1 MDGCIRH
8 SPSGRLQHRWE
19 DTHCLWLL
27 GKKSAHEGL
36 GIKPEQVLSALS
48 SLGDDID
55 LFNCESQF
63 ACWSVSV
70 LLLWNL
76 LFTLGLW
83 LIVNEVNPLG
93 GFHDAVGLLKWW
105 EIALTLWVFAV
116 NDLGCRNWEMLWER
130 MHLQPKTRWWLMI
143 LTFKTT
149 LATPCV
155 SEWSSLVWANPHWC
169 CYGAQLGLDKDV
181 AMIGEV
187 TLTGRV
193 VLPIGGVCLIL
204 SIHGFFFSLSL
215 VLFGVYNFFFP
226 PFACFAWSVCT
237 LFQL

>member
-8 SPSGRLQHRWE
+8 SPSGRLHHRWE
-19 DTHCLWLL
+19 DTHYLWLL

-70 LLLWNL
+70 LLPWNL

-105 EIALTLWVFAV
+105 DIALTLWVFAV
-116 NDLGCRNWEMLWER
+116 NDLGARTGR
-130 MHLQPKTRWWLMI
+130 
-143 LTFKTT
+143 
-149 LATPCV
+149 CV
-155 SEWSSLVWANPHWC
+155 RENAPTAQEKVVVNNSNLSDYIGNPLCFRVIIFSMSRPPLVLLC
-169 CYGAQLGLDKDV
+169 AQLGLDKDV
-181 AMIGEV
+181 AMTGEV
-187 TLTGRV
+187 TLTGWV
-193 VLPIGGVCLIL
+193 VQPIGGVRLL
-204 SIHGFFFSLSL
+204 SSIRGFFFSF
-215 VLFGVYNFFFP
+215 FGIIW
-226 PFACFAWSVCT
+226 C
-237 LFQL
+237 L

>member
-8 SPSGRLQHRWE
+8 SPSGRLHHRWE

-70 LLLWNL
+70 FLPWNL

-83 LIVNEVNPLG
+83 LTVNEVWEAFMMQLDSSSDEILHWLFEFLLLMTWVQELGDAVRENAPTAQEKVVFNDSNVSDYIGNPLCFRVIIFSMSKPSIGVVMCSAWPGQGCGNDWWSHSYRLG
-93 GFHDAVGLLKWW
+93 GPAHW
-105 EIALTLWVFAV
+105 
-116 NDLGCRNWEMLWER
+116 RR
-130 MHLQPKTRWWLMI
+130 
-143 LTFKTT
+143 TF
-149 LATPCV
+149 V
-155 SEWSSLVWANPHWC
+155 
-169 CYGAQLGLDKDV
+169 
-181 AMIGEV
+181 I
-187 TLTGRV
+187 
-193 VLPIGGVCLIL
+193 
-204 SIHGFFFSLSL
+204 IHSL
-215 VLFGVYNFFFP
+215 VLFGVYNLFFP
-226 PFACFAWSVCT
+226 PFACIAWSVCT